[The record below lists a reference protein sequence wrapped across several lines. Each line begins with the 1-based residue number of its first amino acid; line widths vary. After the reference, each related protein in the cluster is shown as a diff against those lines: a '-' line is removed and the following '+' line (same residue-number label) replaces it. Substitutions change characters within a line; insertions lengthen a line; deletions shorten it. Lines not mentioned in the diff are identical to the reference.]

1 MRFIKIALLVG
12 LVYLG
17 YLLFSTGRDINE
29 SFDYGSRAIPLLNA
43 VSSDWRLE
51 TLKEQIDPIGFGKNA
66 ELYQKMLLRSAH
78 LGAFRKC
85 TDLSVGTPTEL
96 EVEGAK
102 AIVGDCSFENG
113 LAYVAIIFLEIKGET
128 KVVSLIIRPIAG

>member
-1 MRFIKIALLVG
+1 MKYIKIAVLIG
-12 LVYLG
+12 LAYAG
-17 YLLFSTGRDINE
+17 YYLFSTKNQIEEIIG
-29 SFDYGSRAIPLLNA
+29 FGGLTVPLLNA
-43 VSSDWRLE
+43 VSSDWRLD

-66 ELYQKMLLRSAH
+66 ELYQKMLSRSAH